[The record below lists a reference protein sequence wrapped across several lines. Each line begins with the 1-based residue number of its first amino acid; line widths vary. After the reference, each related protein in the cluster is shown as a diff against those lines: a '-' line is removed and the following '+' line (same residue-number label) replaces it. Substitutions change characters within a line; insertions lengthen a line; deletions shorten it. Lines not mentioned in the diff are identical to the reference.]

1 MPDTLLGTGLVPIW
15 AHREKWWG
23 FIWPQYTCAHAVEPA
38 RRSPLFVCRDSSN
51 RVDIYI
57 YIYMYVRSLCGS
69 GKGRRRGETYISGV
83 PVGFTGNVPPL
94 GHVQGTAGVWPRRRY
109 IHRHI
114 ARDGRVV
121 CVVSLLHGIAKENA
135 DTDPLG
141 EPQSERVLVSAP
153 DNDHTGYWD
162 ASFCS
167 YSCNWNSSPSL
178 RHVAAFR

>member
-1 MPDTLLGTGLVPIW
+1 MHASREPTPPRYIRRCQTRYSEPGLYLYGHIGRSGGDLYGRSIHAHTLL
-15 AHREKWWG
+15 H
-23 FIWPQYTCAHAVEPA
+23 VEPA

-153 DNDHTGYWD
+153 DNDHTGY
-162 ASFCS
+162 
-167 YSCNWNSSPSL
+167 
-178 RHVAAFR
+178 